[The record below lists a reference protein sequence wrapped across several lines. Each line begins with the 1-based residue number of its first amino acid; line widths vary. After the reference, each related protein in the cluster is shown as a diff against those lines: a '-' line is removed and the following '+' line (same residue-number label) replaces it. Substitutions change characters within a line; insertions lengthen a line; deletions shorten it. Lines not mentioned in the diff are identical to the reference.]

1 VTLPSPDEP
10 ADLVLT
16 GGRIWTGDAARS
28 SAEAVAVRDGRI
40 TAVGPAGA
48 VRQTVGPR
56 TRVIDLHGRMVTP
69 GFGDAHAHPVMSALT
84 QFRCNLLEDRG
95 QEGYLGI
102 VARYVA
108 EHPEREWVEGE
119 GWYMP
124 DFPGGTPRRE
134 DLDRVTAG
142 KPAFL
147 YNRDGHGAWVNTAAL
162 ERAGITA
169 ATPDPPD
176 GRIER
181 DPDGTPSGTLHEGA
195 CHLVERLLPPA
206 THEEWL
212 AALRWAI
219 RHFHS
224 LGITNWQDAH
234 VAPEYQAAYHALAAT
249 GELTP
254 RVVGALWWDRHRGV
268 DQVPELVERRRT
280 GFAGRYAPTA
290 VKIMQDGVFENFTA
304 AMVDP
309 YLGSDGRP
317 TRNRGLSL
325 VDPSVLNEAVAALD
339 VEGFQVHFHAIGDR
353 AIREALDAFE
363 VARSRNG
370 RSDHRHHIAHIQV
383 IHPDDIPRFASLD
396 VVANA
401 QALWAVQEAQMD
413 DLTIPFLGPA
423 RVGWQ
428 YPFRSLRR
436 AGAVLAMGS
445 DWSVST
451 ADPLAQIHT
460 AVNRVFPGTDA
471 EPFLP
476 EERLDLPDALAAFTA
491 GSAYVNHLDEAGV
504 LAPGRLADIAVLD
517 RDLFDRGAGAIADA
531 SVIATIV
538 EGQVV
543 HETAALEG

>member
-1 VTLPSPDEP
+1 
-10 ADLVLT
+10 
-16 GGRIWTGDAARS
+16 
-28 SAEAVAVRDGRI
+28 
-40 TAVGPAGA
+40 
-48 VRQTVGPR
+48 
-56 TRVIDLHGRMVTP
+56 
-69 GFGDAHAHPVMSALT
+69 
-84 QFRCNLLEDRG
+84 
-95 QEGYLGI
+95 
-102 VARYVA
+102 
-108 EHPEREWVEGE
+108 
-119 GWYMP
+119 
-124 DFPGGTPRRE
+124 
-134 DLDRVTAG
+134 
-142 KPAFL
+142 
-147 YNRDGHGAWVNTAAL
+147 
-162 ERAGITA
+162 
-169 ATPDPPD
+169 
-176 GRIER
+176 
-181 DPDGTPSGTLHEGA
+181 
-195 CHLVERLLPPA
+195 
-206 THEEWL
+206 
-212 AALRWAI
+212 
-219 RHFHS
+219 
-224 LGITNWQDAH
+224 
-234 VAPEYQAAYHALAAT
+234 
-249 GELTP
+249 
-254 RVVGALWWDRHRGV
+254 
-268 DQVPELVERRRT
+268 
-280 GFAGRYAPTA
+280 
-290 VKIMQDGVFENFTA
+290 MQDGVFENFTA